1 MLTSISVI
9 KRDDSST
16 FALNKI
22 FNSTNIIACANYD
35 DGTHCSPARTAKKID
50 IWGKRGDDAVS
61 ENQCMLARI
70 INVDSEPAAMFNIG
84 ITGNTVIDRTQTTD
98 HSVYEISGLMV
109 RDEFLKYDKLAVA
122 EFTEIAGAVKDFMRT
137 CKVDDGYTKV
147 FATFLPTHP
156 YQESFLS
163 AVGAVKLTTE
173 NIVDKLG
180 SNSLHPER
188 FKFEGEQLQQ
198 CSTWSKGLEK
208 ASHEGWADS
217 DPCASWTNKT
227 AYVFDIV
234 PDIAGD
240 QHIYV
245 KDDL

>member
-98 HSVYEISGLMV
+98 HSVYEASGLMV
-109 RDEFLKYDKLAVA
+109 RDNFLKNEKAAIV
-122 EFTEIAGAVKDFMRT
+122 GAVKDFMRK
-137 CKVDDGYTKV
+137 CKADEGYTKV
-147 FATFLPTHP
+147 LITFSPTHP

-163 AVGAVKLTTE
+163 DAGAVKLTTE
-173 NIVDKLG
+173 NIVVDKLG

-188 FKFEGEQLQQ
+188 FRFEEGQLQQ

-208 ASHEGWADS
+208 VLHEGWGYS

-234 PDIAGD
+234 PDIVGD